1 MGKRSR
7 DKGKVGEREARDM
20 VRKLWGSP
28 ECQRSAQA
36 CGSFT
41 ADLLGGPP
49 GLHLEVKRYARI
61 VPADWVQQA
70 TEDSK
75 KSGDVPVVLCRE
87 DRGEW
92 NVIIPMEQAEEFAR
106 ALIEHLG
113 TAFQRPPA

>member
-7 DKGKVGEREARDM
+7 DKGKTGERDARDK
-20 VRKLWGSP
+20 VRDLWNSP

-36 CGSFT
+36 CGSFS

-61 VPADWVQQA
+61 VPSDWVQQA
-70 TEDSK
+70 TDDSR

-87 DRGEW
+87 DRGDW
-92 NVIIPMEQAEEFAR
+92 NVIIPMERAEEFAR
-106 ALIEHLG
+106 ALIRHMGSEV
-113 TAFQRPPA
+113 RPI